1 MMVRNEY
8 GTARDGTFRP
18 MPAIETRGLT
28 KDYGVGRGILDLDL
42 TVSDGEVFGFLGPNG
57 AGKTTTIRLLMGMI
71 QPARGSASI
80 FGLDTHRQSV
90 EVKRVVGYCPG
101 ELPQFGGWKGD
112 EIVAYLSGLRG
123 GVSSEDVAEVAKR
136 LDLDLSRRY
145 REYSH
150 GNRQKLALLLAFM
163 HRPRLLVLDEPTSG
177 LDPLHQQAFYGLVRD
192 ARAGGATVFLSSHV
206 LSEVEQVCDRV
217 GIVKD
222 ARLVT
227 VGPTRELAGIR
238 TYRVEIEFGD
248 PPPVER
254 LRSVP
259 GLEQLSVSDGRV
271 SAMVRGSFEPLI
283 AALAGYRVITFS
295 SREPTLEEIFLSYYR

>member
-1 MMVRNEY
+1 MVRF
-8 GTARDGTFRP
+8 AR
-18 MPAIETRGLT
+18 MPAMQTRGLT
-28 KDYGVGRGILDLDL
+28 KDYGLGRGILDLDL
-42 TVSDGEVFGFLGPNG
+42 TVNEGEVFGFLGPNG

-71 QPARGSASI
+71 QPTRGSASV
-80 FGLDTHRQSV
+80 FELDTHRQSV
-90 EVKRVVGYCPG
+90 EVKRIVGYCPG

-112 EIVAYLSGLRG
+112 EIVAYISGLRG
-123 GVSSEDVAEVAKR
+123 TVTEADVAGIATR
-136 LDLDLSRRY
+136 LDLDLSRKY

-163 HRPRLLVLDEPTSG
+163 HRPRLLILDEPTSG
-177 LDPLHQQAFYGLVRD
+177 LDPLHQQAFYSLVRD

-227 VGPTRELAGIR
+227 VGNIGELAGIR
-238 TYRVEIEFGD
+238 SHRLEIEFAD
-248 PPPVER
+248 SVPAER
-254 LRSVP
+254 LRAVP
-259 GLEQLSVSDGRV
+259 GLEQLVVEEHRA
-271 SAMVRGSFEPLI
+271 SAMLRGSFEPLM
-283 AALAGYRVITFS
+283 AALAGHRVTRLS

>member
-1 MMVRNEY
+1 MVRS
-8 GTARDGTFRP
+8 AR
-18 MPAIETRGLT
+18 MPAIQTRGLT
-28 KDYGVGRGILDLDL
+28 KDYGLGRGIRDLDL
-42 TVSDGEVFGFLGPNG
+42 TVEEGEVFGFLGPNG

-71 QPARGSASI
+71 QPTRGSAAV

-112 EIVAYLSGLRG
+112 EIVAYISGLRG
-123 GVSSEDVAEVAKR
+123 AVPEEDISAVAER
-136 LDLDLSRRY
+136 LDLDLSRKY

-163 HRPRLLVLDEPTSG
+163 HRPRLLILDEPTSG
-177 LDPLHQQAFYGLVRD
+177 LDPLHQQAFYSLVRD

-222 ARLVT
+222 AGLVT
-227 VGPTRELAGIR
+227 VGNIGELAGIR
-238 TYRVEIEFGD
+238 SHRLEIEFAD
-248 PPPVER
+248 AVPAER
-254 LRSVP
+254 LRAVP
-259 GLEQLSVSDGRV
+259 GLEQLVVEDRRASG
-271 SAMVRGSFEPLI
+271 MLRGSFEPLM
-283 AALAGYRVITFS
+283 AALAGHRVTRLA